1 MGKERQKKQ
10 KVGKLKTREARMGYL
25 FVSPWIIGALIFVIW
40 PLIQSLYFS
49 FQQIKMTPKG
59 RILTPVGITNYTNIW
74 QLDVDFPTA
83 LGNYAM
89 NTLLSV
95 PVIVVFALI
104 IALLLNTKIHGKGF
118 FRLIFFLPVIIASG
132 PVMGMLAEQG
142 AASIPSMNVTAI
154 EQLLDEY
161 LPYMLANQIAELFS
175 NMIMILWYSG
185 VQILIFLAGIQ
196 KIDTTLYEAAK
207 IDGSSKWEEFW
218 KITLPTIKPM
228 IILNAVYTVIFL
240 SNNEQNEIIVLI
252 QSAMFDVSRGYG
264 YASAMAWLYSVI
276 VTAIVAF
283 VAVLLITKKDVYAK
297 KAKKYYK
304 EQRKQERAL
313 AKIKRRDIKYAAR
326 KQ

>member
-104 IALLLNTKIHGKGF
+104 IALLLNTKIHAKGF